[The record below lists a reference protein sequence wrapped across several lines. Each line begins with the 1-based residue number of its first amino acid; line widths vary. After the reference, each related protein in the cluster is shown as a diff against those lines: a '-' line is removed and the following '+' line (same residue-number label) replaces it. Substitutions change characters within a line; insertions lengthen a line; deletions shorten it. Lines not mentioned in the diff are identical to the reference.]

1 MATVSNRLLL
11 RWTTLLC
18 VSNKKKIT
26 GRQKTKSSWETL
38 KIQTT
43 FPCLMLQNRIS
54 LSPSQE
60 QMRSSLFGWKSSD
73 ITDAECPVN
82 VRIEQPCCKNQFHGI
97 NYEIQKTEKQLNAI
111 LCCNYSFE
119 ENKGRHLI
127 CSQMFRII
135 MHDAHHL
142 LTPFH
147 IKEQMLWAFTKY
159 NHEQDC

>member
-1 MATVSNRLLL
+1 
-11 RWTTLLC
+11 
-18 VSNKKKIT
+18 
-26 GRQKTKSSWETL
+26 
-38 KIQTT
+38 
-43 FPCLMLQNRIS
+43 
-54 LSPSQE
+54 
-60 QMRSSLFGWKSSD
+60 MRSSLFGWKSSD

-159 NHEQDC
+159 NHEQGLLTAFFVASHHNQIHSFSGKGQCKASLDFKIKMSNATYH